1 MTRRVEAARRGLVL
15 RPSIWGQARVL
26 AATLVLL
33 AAAVLF
39 AGPGGAEEEVLRVGV
54 TPGPHEEVM
63 EVVRDLLREQG
74 VRVEIVTFADYVT
87 PNLVLAQGEIDANSF
102 QHEPYLTR
110 FAADRGLDLAVL
122 APTLNF
128 PMGLYSRRYR
138 SLDEVPP
145 GATVAIPNDPTN
157 GGRALLLLADA
168 GLIELAPGVDLEA
181 TPLDVTANPHRLR
194 IVELD
199 AAQLP
204 RSLEDVALAA
214 INTNYAIE
222 AGLNPVRD
230 ALYLEG
236 LQSRFIN
243 VIAVRS
249 EDLHR
254 PVFQKLVEA
263 YHSEQVRQFVEERFE
278 GAVIPGWE

>member
-1 MTRRVEAARRGLVL
+1 MTRSFAPAGPR
-15 RPSIWGQARVL
+15 ARVARFLLAFWVLAVLGWL
-26 AATLVLL
+26 AAHP
-33 AAAVLF
+33 ACAD
-39 AGPGGAEEEVLRVGV
+39 GEVLRVGV

-63 EVVRDLLREQG
+63 EVVRDLLLEEG
-74 VRVEIVTFADYVT
+74 VQVEIVTFADYVT
-87 PNLVLAQGEIDANSF
+87 PNLVLAQGELDANSF
-102 QHEPYLTR
+102 QHEPYLRR

-128 PMGLYSRRYR
+128 PMGLYSRRLAT
-138 SLDEVPP
+138 LDELPA

-168 GLIELAPGVDLEA
+168 GLIGLAPGVDLEA
-181 TPLDVTANPHRLR
+181 TPLDVVSNPKRLR

-204 RSLEDVALAA
+204 RALEDVALAA

-236 LQSRFIN
+236 PQSRFVN
-243 VIAVRS
+243 VIAVRA
-249 EDLHR
+249 EDLDR
-254 PVFQKLVEA
+254 PVFQKLVKA
-263 YHSEQVRQFVEERFE
+263 FHSEEVRRFVEERFE
-278 GAVIPGWE
+278 GAVLPGWE

>member
-1 MTRRVEAARRGLVL
+1 MTHSFGLY
-15 RPSIWGQARVL
+15 PGQPVPRLTRIL
-26 AATLVLL
+26 AAALVLL
-33 AAAVLF
+33 AAGWLAALPA
-39 AGPGGAEEEVLRVGV
+39 AGADQVLRVGV

-63 EVVRDLLREQG
+63 ELVRDLLLEEG
-74 VRVEIVTFADYVT
+74 IRVEIVTFADYVT
-87 PNLVLAQGEIDANSF
+87 PNLVLAQGEIDANSY
-102 QHEPYLTR
+102 QHEPFLSR

-128 PMGLYSRRYR
+128 PMGLYSRRLAE
-138 SLDEVPP
+138 LDELPA

-157 GGRALLLLADA
+157 GGRALLLLANA
-168 GLIELAPGVDLEA
+168 GLMELAPGVDLEA
-181 TPLDVTANPHRLR
+181 TPLDVVANPKRLR

-204 RSLEDVALAA
+204 RSLDDVALAA

-236 LQSRFIN
+236 TQSRFIN
-243 VIAVRS
+243 VIAVRT
-249 EDLHR
+249 EELDR

-278 GAVIPGWE
+278 GSVIPGWE